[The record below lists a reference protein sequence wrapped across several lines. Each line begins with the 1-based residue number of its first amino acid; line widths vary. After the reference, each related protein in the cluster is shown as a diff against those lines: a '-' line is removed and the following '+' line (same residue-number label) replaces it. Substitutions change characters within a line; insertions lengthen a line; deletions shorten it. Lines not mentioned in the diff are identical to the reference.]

1 MILDMM
7 RNGGFGMYPTLLFGA
22 ALCALSVRFARAPER
37 RFVGLLV
44 CLNWLTLMAG
54 ALGFVTGIAKMS
66 GGLASPDVGEPA
78 RIAFEGLRESASP
91 LMLALILIVVATVAA
106 AVGAWKLSESSP
118 AAR

>member
-22 ALCALSVRFARAPER
+22 ALCALSVRFARTPDR
-37 RFVGLLV
+37 RMAGLLV
-44 CLNWLTLMAG
+44 CLNWLTFSAG

-66 GGLASPDVGEPA
+66 FGLAAPDVDERG

-91 LMLALILIVVATVAA
+91 LLLALILIVVSATAA
-106 AVGAWKLSESSP
+106 AVGAWKLSERMP
-118 AAR
+118 A